1 MPDGTCMSDE
11 EMKAYTAAANAAV
24 TAAYNG
30 TGGMI
35 ALIPRTEDAER
46 LYVEDGEDVT
56 ELHLTLI
63 YLGESADYDAS
74 NRQRLVDM
82 AADWARQ
89 VGRPIEAKVFGFAH
103 WNPYG
108 DDPCWV
114 YSVGDG
120 GDLTRIHDRVWD
132 AWRGS
137 DPVQPLPPPQHTPW
151 HPHIAV
157 VYTAADNVN
166 LNDLVKRV
174 GNVTFDRIRVSFGQ
188 DVTDI
193 PLFSP
198 MASESES
205 SS

>member
-1 MPDGTCMSDE
+1 
-11 EMKAYTAAANAAV
+11 
-24 TAAYNG
+24 
-30 TGGMI
+30 
-35 ALIPRTEDAER
+35 
-46 LYVEDGEDVT
+46 
-56 ELHLTLI
+56 
-63 YLGESADYDAS
+63 
-74 NRQRLVDM
+74 
-82 AADWARQ
+82 
-89 VGRPIEAKVFGFAH
+89 
-103 WNPYG
+103 
-108 DDPCWV
+108 V